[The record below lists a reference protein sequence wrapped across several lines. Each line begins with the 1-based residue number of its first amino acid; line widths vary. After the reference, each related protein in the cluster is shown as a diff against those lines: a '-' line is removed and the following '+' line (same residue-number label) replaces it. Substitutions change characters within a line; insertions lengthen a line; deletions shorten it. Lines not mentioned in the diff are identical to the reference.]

1 MKRLN
6 KMLLLAL
13 SAMLVMAGCGGKAE
27 AVDILPGDAAAAL
40 VEQVDF
46 QDSLQAAAGDVA
58 AQFYNLD
65 DTITDFAIYISGS
78 GATAEEVA
86 VLKVEKEAD
95 AAHAEEIIKERLG
108 TLKDMFENYRPDE
121 MVKIG
126 DPVIET
132 RGNVVYFV
140 CTSDT
145 RGAKDAIAALYK
157 A

>member
-1 MKRLN
+1 MKRL
-6 KMLLLAL
+6 KKIALLAL
-13 SAMLVMAGCGGKAE
+13 SAALVLAGCGGKTKT
-27 AVDILPGDAAAAL
+27 VDIVPGDAAAAL

-46 QDSLQAAAGDVA
+46 KDSLQEAAGDVA

-65 DTITDFAIYISGS
+65 DTITDYAIYISGS

-86 VLKVEKEAD
+86 VLRVEKEAD
-95 AAHAEEIIKERLG
+95 AAHAQEIINARLD

-126 DPVIET
+126 SPVIET

-140 CTSDT
+140 CTDDT
-145 RGAKDAIAALYK
+145 RGAKDAIAALYN